1 MYYSLTQQSN
11 YFSHKFLCS
20 LPFEPEQSQLN
31 LCRKLNIVSTRC
43 IIYPERNALFPSAW
57 EAHTAGFSAILTVLE
72 IVPFIFFWATHC
84 PKTMRLKTTILRA
97 YDM

>member
-20 LPFEPEQSQLN
+20 LSFEPEQSQLN
-31 LCRKLNIVSTRC
+31 LCRKLNIVSTCC

-84 PKTMRLKTTILRA
+84 PKTMRLKTTILCA
-97 YDM
+97 YGM